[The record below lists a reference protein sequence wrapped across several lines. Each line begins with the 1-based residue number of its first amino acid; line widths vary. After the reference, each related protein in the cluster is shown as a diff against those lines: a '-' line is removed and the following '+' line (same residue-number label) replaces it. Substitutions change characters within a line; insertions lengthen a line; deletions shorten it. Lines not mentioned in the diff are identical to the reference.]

1 MGIIRVVQGAQAE
14 QEEQAEQEARVAP
27 PVLVAQEVGLERQHL
42 VAPES
47 RAVVAV

>member
-1 MGIIRVVQGAQAE
+1 MRIIPVAR
-14 QEEQAEQEARVAP
+14 EERAARAARAARAVP